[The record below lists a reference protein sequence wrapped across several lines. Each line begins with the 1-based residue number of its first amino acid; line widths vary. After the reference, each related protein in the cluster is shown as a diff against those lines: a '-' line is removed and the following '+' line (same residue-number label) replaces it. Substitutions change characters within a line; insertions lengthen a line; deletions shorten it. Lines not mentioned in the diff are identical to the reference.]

1 MHYASDIT
9 IEKLKFSWK
18 GIQEDDNNVNYQ
30 KIHDVLFNKHK
41 DEVLNK

>member
-1 MHYASDIT
+1 MYCASDIT
-9 IEKLKFSWK
+9 EEKFKFTWK
-18 GIQEDDNNVNYQ
+18 GIQKGGNNVNYQ